1 MATDPHFTNKEPV
14 MARDPEFRDADVRR
28 RVRHLIEQG
37 RLPLAPPTQRMT
49 AGYGTGH
56 TCAACDQQITSS
68 QMEYA
73 VEGTGTP
80 LWFHLGC
87 RLIWQLECA
96 QQPTS

>member
-1 MATDPHFTNKEPV
+1 MATDPQ
-14 MARDPEFRDADVRR
+14 FRDAVLRK
-28 RVRHLIEQG
+28 RVRQLIEQG
-37 RLPLAPPTQRMT
+37 RLPLAPPTQGMA

-56 TCAACDQQITSS
+56 TCAACDEQITSS

-96 QQPTS
+96 QLPAS

>member
-1 MATDPHFTNKEPV
+1 MAT
-14 MARDPEFRDADVRR
+14 DPEFRDADVRR
-28 RVRHLIEQG
+28 RVRHLIEHG

-56 TCAACDQQITSS
+56 TCAACDQQITTS

-73 VEGTGTP
+73 VEGAGTP

-96 QQPTS
+96 HQPTS